1 MLQEIFS
8 RGDGLDAIRIA
19 LALLSLA
26 SAIAYQAIEH
36 RAPSALRTGLKT
48 ASIGFLVPLP
58 LLGGAALPFI
68 LLAAAFLFSALGD
81 LFLALK
87 GDKRNF
93 MRGLGAFLAS
103 HLFYIA
109 VMLPLASAPDT
120 LALKVT
126 SLAVGIGA
134 LALYWSLAPTLGS
147 MKLPVGAYLVVILV
161 MALTAL
167 AIPEGAPLLGLGAV
181 LFVISDSVI
190 ALDKFRAPVPYRG
203 PIVWITYYAGQALM
217 ALSLLSLLVS

>member
-58 LLGGAALPFI
+58 LLSGAALPFI

-167 AIPEGAPLLGLGAV
+167 AIP
-181 LFVISDSVI
+181 
-190 ALDKFRAPVPYRG
+190 
-203 PIVWITYYAGQALM
+203 
-217 ALSLLSLLVS
+217 

>member
-1 MLQEIFS
+1 MLERIFMT
-8 RGDGLDAIRIA
+8 GDGLDAIRIA
-19 LALLSLA
+19 LALLTLA

-36 RAPSALRTGLKT
+36 RPPSALRTGLKT
-48 ASIGFLVPLP
+48 ASIGLLVPLP
-58 LLGGAALPFI
+58 LLAGTALPFI

-81 LFLALK
+81 LFLAMK

-93 MRGLGAFLAS
+93 PRGLGCFLAS

-120 LALKVT
+120 LALKAT

-134 LALYWSLAPTLGS
+134 LALYWSLAPTLGR
-147 MKLPVGAYLVVILV
+147 MKLPVGAYLVVILA

-167 AIPEGAPLLGLGAV
+167 AVPAGAPWLGLGAV
-181 LFVISDSVI
+181 LFVISDSAI
-190 ALDKFRAPVPYRG
+190 ALDKFRTPLPWRG
-203 PIVWITYYAGQALM
+203 PIVWITYYVGQALM
-217 ALSLLSLLVS
+217 AASLLALLMS

>member
-1 MLQEIFS
+1 
-8 RGDGLDAIRIA
+8 
-19 LALLSLA
+19 
-26 SAIAYQAIEH
+26 
-36 RAPSALRTGLKT
+36 
-48 ASIGFLVPLP
+48 
-58 LLGGAALPFI
+58 
-68 LLAAAFLFSALGD
+68 
-81 LFLALK
+81 
-87 GDKRNF
+87 
-93 MRGLGAFLAS
+93 AFLAS

-120 LALKVT
+120 LPLKVT

-134 LALYWSLAPTLGS
+134 LALYWSLAPSLGR

-167 AIPEGAPLLGLGAV
+167 AIPQGAPLLGLGAV

-203 PIVWITYYAGQALM
+203 PIVWVTYYAGQALM
-217 ALSLLSLLVS
+217 ALSLMALLVA

>member
-19 LALLSLA
+19 LALMSLA

-48 ASIGFLVPLP
+48 AAIGLLVPLP
-58 LLGGAALPFI
+58 LLAGAALPF
-68 LLAAAFLFSALGD
+68 LLPAAFLFSALGD

-87 GDKRNF
+87 GDPRNF

-120 LALKVT
+120 LALKAT
-126 SLAVGIGA
+126 SLAIGIGA
-134 LALYWSLAPTLGS
+134 LALYWSLAPTLGR

-181 LFVISDSVI
+181 LFVISDSTI

-203 PIVWITYYAGQALM
+203 PIVWVTYYAGQALM
-217 ALSLLSLLVS
+217 ALSLMALLVA